1 MSGFQGANRLASNS
15 LLEGMVFARRAA
27 AHAQT
32 DIAEVAVMSEI
43 LGGGERVGVEG
54 LEERRQALQRLMWDE
69 VGIVRSDRSLERA
82 SVEAG
87 RMASEIEALYNEL
100 TPEAELVQLRNL
112 ATVAELI
119 ARSARLRLESRGVH
133 YNSNHPERDD
143 ANWQRPTLL
152 VGHQGVH

>member
-1 MSGFQGANRLASNS
+1 
-15 LLEGMVFARRAA
+15 
-27 AHAQT
+27 
-32 DIAEVAVMSEI
+32 MSEI

>member
-1 MSGFQGANRLASNS
+1 MRRQKEAENR
-15 LLEGMVFARRAA
+15 
-27 AHAQT
+27 QK
-32 DIAEVAVMSEI
+32 SEK
-43 LGGGERVGVEG
+43 
-54 LEERRQALQRLMWDE
+54 ERREALQRLMWDE